1 MSKHVGHAKK
11 KKKKERKEKKRSH
24 SALGEAEAK
33 RVIFGHFGEEKFQ
46 WVFER
51 NTQRALV
58 RCSRDIEKIWWVC
71 LSEKDKEDIL
81 ISLLKLHKQE
91 DKLV

>member
-1 MSKHVGHAKK
+1 MSKHVGHAKE
-11 KKKKERKEKKRSH
+11 KKKEKKRKEKKPCGLGRS
-24 SALGEAEAK
+24 EAK

-58 RCSRDIEKIWWVC
+58 RCNRDIEKIWWVC
-71 LSEKDKEDIL
+71 SSEKDKEDIL
-81 ISLLKLHKQE
+81 ISLLKLHRQE
-91 DKLV
+91 DKLVE

>member
-1 MSKHVGHAKK
+1 MSKHVGHAKEK
-11 KKKKERKEKKRSH
+11 KKKRKEKNH
-24 SALGEAEAK
+24 LALGEAEAK
-33 RVIFGHFGEEKFQ
+33 RVIFGHFGEEKFR

-58 RCSRDIEKIWWVC
+58 RCNHDIKKIWWVC
-71 LSEKDKEDIL
+71 SSEKDKEDIL